1 MRSDSERGSWSIDSS
16 QLESREHWRAGCVSP
31 RTNHELA
38 SSPRADARRLATN
51 QRGRARVPILQ
62 GVTMSDLEFSLPLTA
77 RASESLQVFLLG
89 TVDFDSALP
98 LQERFRDEVSQRG
111 DRLGGL
117 FLCEHPPVVTI
128 GREGSQTHLRRDVSE
143 FNKLGIE
150 VRWLNRGGGAW
161 MQCPGQI
168 AIYPIVPLRRLGF
181 GLAEYRQRLELAVL
195 DVCRELHVAA
205 HCIDEEPGVFC
216 SLGQLATVGVAVRSW
231 VTTHGLT
238 LNVRP
243 DLSLLRTT
251 RPNTRPATDVTPGRS
266 ATPDRDPQSPRKPDP
281 QPHRTPGLRTI
292 ARLHRYSRPQ
302 TDDAASI
309 RGTVGGAFVVPP
321 SGGPA

>member
-1 MRSDSERGSWSIDSS
+1 MQANSPTGLPVAER
-16 QLESREHWRAGCVSP
+16 
-31 RTNHELA
+31 
-38 SSPRADARRLATN
+38 
-51 QRGRARVPILQ
+51 Q
-62 GVTMSDLEFSLPLTA
+62 GYFVAMSDLEFSLPLTA
-77 RASESLQVFLLG
+77 RSSASLQVFLLG
-89 TVDFDSALP
+89 MVDFESALR
-98 LQERFRDEVSQRG
+98 LQERFRDEVIARD

-143 FNKLGIE
+143 FNKLGID

-168 AIYPIVPLRRLGF
+168 AAYPIVPLRRLGL
-181 GLAEYRQRLELAVL
+181 GLSDYRQRLELALL

-205 HCIDEEPGVFC
+205 HRLDDEPGVFC

-231 VTTHGLT
+231 VTTHGVT

-251 RPNTRPATDVTPGRS
+251 RPNTRGLQPTSLEAARQRLTAIPKVRESLIRNLAERLGYE
-266 ATPDRDPQSPRKPDP
+266 QS
-281 QPHRTPGLRTI
+281 HLYTGIPGLKRTKQ
-292 ARLHRYSRPQ
+292 S
-302 TDDAASI
+302 
-309 RGTVGGAFVVPP
+309 FFVPP
-321 SGGPA
+321 VDGSRTTA